1 MNKLFIIKINGKKNF
16 INFIIIFIVIKYIL
30 FSIKIYFVNFFI
42 LTNLN
47 ELFHIT
53 LIIIIFIN
61 VKIIYLLSHNII

>member
-47 ELFHIT
+47 ELFSYYT
-53 LIIIIFIN
+53 NYYYFY
-61 VKIIYLLSHNII
+61 KC